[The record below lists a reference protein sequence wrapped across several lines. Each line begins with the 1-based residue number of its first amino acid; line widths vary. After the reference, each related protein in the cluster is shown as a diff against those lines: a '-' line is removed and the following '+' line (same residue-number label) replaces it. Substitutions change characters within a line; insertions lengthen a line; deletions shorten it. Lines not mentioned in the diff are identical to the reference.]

1 MIFEEGRTV
10 MVPTYSP
17 EGRLLEALRK
27 LGMNASQFI
36 RVARAFDLP
45 ASQAT
50 LSEAFAGKREL
61 NRWAAQRLIALTDEL
76 LTVKDFY
83 KAQDINLNWG
93 VNQAEAESVAVLIVK
108 QRMAY
113 GSESNEAK

>member
-1 MIFEEGRTV
+1 

-61 NRWAAQRLIALTDEL
+61 NRWNAQRLIDLAAEL
-76 LTVKDFY
+76 LIVKEFY
-83 KAQDINLNWG
+83 KAQDINLHWG
-93 VNQAEAESVAVLIVK
+93 VNAAEAESVAALVVK
-108 QRMAY
+108 HRMACADDRTV
-113 GSESNEAK
+113 EAVTGAK